1 MAIYEI
7 ISSAIN
13 FAILILEILSYLRDS
28 RDIIE

>member
-1 MAIYEI
+1 MTMYEI
-7 ISSAIN
+7 ISLAIN